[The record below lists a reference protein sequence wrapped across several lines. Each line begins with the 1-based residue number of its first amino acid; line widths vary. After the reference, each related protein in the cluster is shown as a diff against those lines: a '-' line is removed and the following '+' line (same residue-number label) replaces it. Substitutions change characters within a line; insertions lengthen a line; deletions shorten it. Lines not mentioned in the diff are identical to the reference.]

1 MSVAAVRGAVGF
13 LSRIPVGGSE
23 RDWDA
28 FRRTPGAFPLVGL
41 LIGGLLAPVFLLPGP
56 AVTVATVFVV
66 LVYGLTGI
74 THLDGVADLGDAA
87 VVHGDQTRRRAVMTD
102 TEVGTGGVLAVAL
115 VVFALGTAAIG
126 VGGLP
131 RRAIL
136 LVVTAEVAAKAAMAT
151 LVCLGTAAHEGL
163 GSSLT
168 GNAAPR
174 DTAVVAALTIPAAAL
189 TWPRVLPGAA
199 ALLAAAGTTTVVF
212 GWARKNLGGVSG
224 DVIGATNELA
234 RVAALHAGVMAWTLS

>member
-23 RDWDA
+23 GDWDA
-28 FRRTPGAFPLVGL
+28 FRQTPAAFPLVGL

-87 VVHGDQTRRRAVMTD
+87 VVHGDQARRRDVMTD
-102 TEVGTGGVLAVAL
+102 TEVGTGGVLAVTL
-115 VVFALGTAAIG
+115 VVFGLGTAAIG
-126 VGGLP
+126 VAGLP
-131 RRAIL
+131 ERGLL
-136 LVVTAEVAAKAAMAT
+136 LVVIAEIAAKATMAT
-151 LVCLGTAAHEGL
+151 LVCVGTAAHEGL

-168 GNAAPR
+168 GNATPR
-174 DTAVVAALTIPAAAL
+174 DAVIVAALTIPAAAL
-189 TWPRVLPGAA
+189 TWPRLLPGAV
-199 ALLAAAGTTTVVF
+199 ALLAAAGTTIVVF
-212 GWARKNLGGVSG
+212 RWAKANLGGVSG

>member
-1 MSVAAVRGAVGF
+1 MTVAAVRGAVGF

-28 FRRTPGAFPLVGL
+28 FRRTPAVFTLVGL
-41 LIGGLLAPVFLLPGP
+41 LIGALLAPVFLLPGP

-66 LVYGLTGI
+66 LLYGLTGI

-87 VVHGDQTRRRAVMTD
+87 VVHGDQERRRAVMTD

-115 VVFALGTAAIG
+115 VVFALGTAAVG
-126 VGGLP
+126 VASLP
-131 RRAIL
+131 RRALL
-136 LVVTAEVAAKAAMAT
+136 LVVTAEVAAKGAMAV

-168 GNAAPR
+168 GNATTGDA
-174 DTAVVAALTIPAAAL
+174 AVVATLTIPAAAL
-189 TWPRVLPGAA
+189 TWPRLLPGAV
-199 ALLAAAGTTTVVF
+199 ALLAAAGTAAVVF